1 MLLDRFYCRKKV
13 GKVMERM
20 NKSFDVNEVFSG
32 VEKSFKEY
40 NSVDSGSIFED
51 AELHEALSV
60 EVVSGLTDIL
70 KNVLSKPKFEKSE
83 IANRFCEF
91 VDMISSRE
99 DGVLWSFARNVKDGE
114 VLISFLK
121 ELADKGCISQIDKI
135 FRSGGYRYPLVNNLS
150 RNPMIKDEFNE
161 LFRMLP
167 EDYRDKLS
175 GEIISYQDGDKDYAY
190 PLIGGSALMG
200 F

>member
-1 MLLDRFYCRKKV
+1 
-13 GKVMERM
+13 MESV
-20 NKSFDVNEVFSG
+20 NKSFDVNEVFAG
-32 VEKSFKEY
+32 VEKSFEKY
-40 NSVDSGSIFED
+40 NSVDSGSISED
-51 AELHEALSV
+51 AKLYEALSV

-70 KNVLSKPKFEKSE
+70 KNVLSKPEYEGPKKIE
-83 IANRFCEF
+83 ITNRFCEF
-91 VDMISSRE
+91 VDMINSSE
-99 DGVLWSFARNVKDGE
+99 NGVLWSFARKVKDGE

-135 FRSGGYRYPLVNNLS
+135 FRSGGYRYPLVNDLS
-150 RNPMIKDEFNE
+150 RNPRIKNEFNE
-161 LFRMLP
+161 LFSMLP
-167 EDYRDKLS
+167 KDYRDKLS

>member
-1 MLLDRFYCRKKV
+1 
-13 GKVMERM
+13 MESV

-32 VEKSFKEY
+32 VEKSLEKY

-51 AELHEALSV
+51 AKLCMALSV

-91 VDMISSRE
+91 VDMISSSE
-99 DGVLWSFARNVKDGE
+99 NGVLWSFARKVKDGE

-121 ELADKGCISQIDKI
+121 ELATKGCISQIDKI
-135 FRSGGYRYPLVNNLS
+135 FRSGGYRCPLVNQLS
-150 RNPMIKDEFNE
+150 SYYETKEKFNE
-161 LFRMLP
+161 LFEMLP
-167 EDYRDKLS
+167 EEYRDKLS

>member
-1 MLLDRFYCRKKV
+1 
-13 GKVMERM
+13 MENV
-20 NKSFDVNEVFSG
+20 NKPFDVNKVFAG
-32 VEKSFKEY
+32 VEKSFEDY
-40 NSVDSGSIFED
+40 NSVASDDAFEKIK
-51 AELHEALSV
+51 AWKALSV

-91 VDMISSRE
+91 VDMLSNRKN
-99 DGVLWSFARNVKDGE
+99 GVLWSFARKVKDGE

-121 ELADKGCISQIDKI
+121 ELATKGYISQIDKI
-135 FRSGGYRYPLVNNLS
+135 FRSGGYRCPLVNQLS
-150 RNPMIKDEFNE
+150 KYYETKEKFYE
-161 LFRMLP
+161 LFSMLP

>member
-1 MLLDRFYCRKKV
+1 
-13 GKVMERM
+13 MESV
-20 NKSFDVNEVFSG
+20 NKSFDVNEVFDG
-32 VEKSFKEY
+32 VEKSFEKY

-51 AELHEALSV
+51 AKLCKALSV

-91 VDMISSRE
+91 VDMISSRG
-99 DGVLWSFARNVKDGE
+99 DGALWDFASQVKDGE

-121 ELADKGCISQIDKI
+121 ELATKGYISQIDKI
-135 FRSGGYRYPLVNNLS
+135 FRSGGYRCPLVNQLS
-150 RNPMIKDEFNE
+150 KYYETKEKFNE
-161 LFRMLP
+161 LFSMLP

>member
-1 MLLDRFYCRKKV
+1 
-13 GKVMERM
+13 MESV

-32 VEKSFKEY
+32 VEKSLEKYE
-40 NSVDSGSIFED
+40 SVDSGGAFEKIK
-51 AELHEALSV
+51 AWKALSV

-91 VDMISSRE
+91 VDMISSRD
-99 DGVLWSFARNVKDGE
+99 DGVLWSFARKVKDGE

-121 ELADKGCISQIDKI
+121 ELATKGCISQIDKI
-135 FRSGGYRYPLVNNLS
+135 FRSGGYRCPLVNQLS
-150 RNPMIKDEFNE
+150 KYYETKEKFNE

>member
-1 MLLDRFYCRKKV
+1 
-13 GKVMERM
+13 MESV

-32 VEKSFKEY
+32 VEKSFEKY
-40 NSVDSGSIFED
+40 NSLDSDSISED
-51 AELHEALSV
+51 AELYKALSV

-91 VDMISSRE
+91 VDMISSGD
-99 DGVLWSFARNVKDGE
+99 DGALWSFDSDENDGE

-121 ELADKGCISQIDKI
+121 ELATKGYISQIDKI
-135 FRSGGYRYPLVNNLS
+135 FRSGDEDHPLVNQLS
-150 RNPMIKDEFNE
+150 SYYETKEKFNE

-167 EDYRDKLS
+167 EDYQNKLL
-175 GEIISYQDGDKDYAY
+175 GETISYQDGDKDYAY
-190 PLIGGSALMG
+190 PLIGGTALMG

>member
-1 MLLDRFYCRKKV
+1 
-13 GKVMERM
+13 MESV
-20 NKSFDVNEVFSG
+20 NKSFDVNELFSG
-32 VEKSFKEY
+32 VEKSFEKY
-40 NSVDSGSIFED
+40 NSLDSDSISED
-51 AELHEALSV
+51 AGLYKALSV

-70 KNVLSKPKFEKSE
+70 KNVLNKPKFEKSE

-91 VDMISSRE
+91 VDMLSSRSN
-99 DGVLWSFARNVKDGE
+99 GVLWSFARKVKDGE

-121 ELADKGCISQIDKI
+121 ELATKGFISQIDKI
-135 FRSGGYRYPLVNNLS
+135 FRSGGYRYPLVNDLS
-150 RNPMIKDEFNE
+150 CDPVMEDKFNE
-161 LFRMLP
+161 LFEMLL
-167 EDYRDKLS
+167 EEYRDKLS

>member
-13 GKVMERM
+13 GKVMEGV

-32 VEKSFKEY
+32 VEKSLEKYE
-40 NSVDSGSIFED
+40 SVDSGSIFED
-51 AELHEALSV
+51 AKLYEALSV

-99 DGVLWSFARNVKDGE
+99 DGVLWSFARKVKDGE

-121 ELADKGCISQIDKI
+121 ELAADKKFVPQIDRI
-135 FRSGGYRYPLVNNLS
+135 FRSGGYRHPLVN
-150 RNPMIKDEFNE
+150 
-161 LFRMLP
+161 
-167 EDYRDKLS
+167 KLS
-175 GEIISYQDGDKDYAY
+175 KYYETKKI
-190 PLIGGSALMG
+190 
-200 F
+200 

>member
-1 MLLDRFYCRKKV
+1 
-13 GKVMERM
+13 MESV

-32 VEKSFKEY
+32 AEKAFEIFKSPMYDREY
-40 NSVDSGSIFED
+40 K
-51 AELHEALSV
+51 ALAMKAIK
-60 EVVSGLTDIL
+60 VVNEYTDIL
-70 KNVLSKPKFEKSE
+70 KKTYPEGPNTE
-83 IANRFCEF
+83 IVNRVCKF
-91 VDMISSRE
+91 VDEASSLS
-99 DGVLWSFARNVKDGE
+99 DGVLWEITEEDG
-114 VLISFLK
+114 LIFFLK
-121 ELADKGCISQIDKI
+121 ELARRGLVSQIDKI
-135 FRSGGYRYPLVNNLS
+135 FRRGTYEYPLVNLLS
-150 RNPMIKDEFNE
+150 SNPRIKDEFNE

>member
-1 MLLDRFYCRKKV
+1 MESVNKV
-13 GKVMERM
+13 
-20 NKSFDVNEVFSG
+20 FDG
-32 VEKSFKEY
+32 VEKSFEKY

-51 AELHEALSV
+51 AELCKALSV

-91 VDMISSRE
+91 VDMISSGD
-99 DGVLWSFARNVKDGE
+99 DGALWSFASDENDGE

-121 ELADKGCISQIDKI
+121 ELATNGCISQIDKI
-135 FRSGGYRYPLVNNLS
+135 FRSGDENHPLVNSLS
-150 RNPMIKDEFNE
+150 CNPRIKNEFNE
-161 LFRMLP
+161 LFSMLP

>member
-1 MLLDRFYCRKKV
+1 
-13 GKVMERM
+13 MESV

-32 VEKSFKEY
+32 VEKSLEKYE
-40 NSVDSGSIFED
+40 SVDSGDAFEKIKVWK
-51 AELHEALSV
+51 ALSV

-91 VDMISSRE
+91 VDEISSSE
-99 DGVLWSFARNVKDGE
+99 NGVLWRFANHVKDGE

-121 ELADKGCISQIDKI
+121 ELATKGCISQIDKI
-135 FRSGGYRYPLVNNLS
+135 FRSGGYRCPLVNQLS
-150 RNPMIKDEFNE
+150 TYYETKEKFNE
-161 LFRMLP
+161 LFEMLP
-167 EDYRDKLS
+167 EEYRDKLS

-190 PLIGGSALMG
+190 PLIGGSPLMG

>member
-1 MLLDRFYCRKKV
+1 
-13 GKVMERM
+13 MESI
-20 NKSFDVNEVFSG
+20 NKSFDVNKVFAG

-40 NSVDSGSIFED
+40 NSVDSGSISED
-51 AELHEALSV
+51 AKLYKALSV

-70 KNVLSKPKFEKSE
+70 KNVLRKPEYEGPKKNE
-83 IANRFCEF
+83 ITNMFCEF
-91 VDMISSRE
+91 VDMICGSE
-99 DGVLWSFARNVKDGE
+99 NGVLWDFASRVKDGE

-121 ELADKGCISQIDKI
+121 ELATNGCISQIDKI
-135 FRSGGYRYPLVNNLS
+135 FRSGGYRCPLVNQLS
-150 RNPMIKDEFNE
+150 KYYETKKKFNE
-161 LFRMLP
+161 LFEMLP
-167 EDYRDKLS
+167 EEYRDKLS

>member
-1 MLLDRFYCRKKV
+1 
-13 GKVMERM
+13 MESV

-32 VEKSFKEY
+32 VEKSLEKY
-40 NSVDSGSIFED
+40 KSVDSGSILED
-51 AELHEALSV
+51 AKLHEALSV

-91 VDMISSRE
+91 VDMISSRD
-99 DGVLWSFARNVKDGE
+99 DGVLWSFARKVKDGE

-121 ELADKGCISQIDKI
+121 ELETKGCISQIDKI
-135 FRSGGYRYPLVNNLS
+135 FRSGGYRCPLVNQLS
-150 RNPMIKDEFNE
+150 SYYETKEKFNE

>member
-1 MLLDRFYCRKKV
+1 
-13 GKVMERM
+13 MESV
-20 NKSFDVNEVFSG
+20 NKSFDVNEVFAG
-32 VEKSFKEY
+32 VEKSLKKY
-40 NSVDSGSIFED
+40 DSVDSDDAFEKIK
-51 AELHEALSV
+51 AWKALSV

-70 KNVLSKPKFEKSE
+70 KNISSKPKFEESE
-83 IANRFCEF
+83 IAKKFCEF
-91 VDMISSRE
+91 VDMISSSE
-99 DGVLWSFARNVKDGE
+99 NGVLWSFAMKVKDGE

-121 ELADKGCISQIDKI
+121 ELATNGYIPQIDKI
-135 FRSGGYRYPLVNNLS
+135 FRSGDEDHPLVNQLS
-150 RNPMIKDEFNE
+150 TYYETKEKFNE

>member
-1 MLLDRFYCRKKV
+1 
-13 GKVMERM
+13 MESV

-32 VEKSFKEY
+32 VEKSFEKY

-51 AELHEALSV
+51 AKLCKALSV

-91 VDMISSRE
+91 VDMLSSRSN
-99 DGVLWSFARNVKDGE
+99 GVLWSFAMKVKDGE

-121 ELADKGCISQIDKI
+121 ELATKGYISQIDKI
-135 FRSGGYRYPLVNNLS
+135 FRSGGYRYPLVNDLS
-150 RNPMIKDEFNE
+150 CDPVMEDKFNE
-161 LFRMLP
+161 LFSMLP

>member
-1 MLLDRFYCRKKV
+1 MFA
-13 GKVMERM
+13 
-20 NKSFDVNEVFSG
+20 DVK
-32 VEKSFKEY
+32 KSFKEY
-40 NSVDSGSIFED
+40 NSVDSGGAFEKIK
-51 AELHEALSV
+51 AWKALSV

-99 DGVLWSFARNVKDGE
+99 NGVLWSFARKVKDGE

-121 ELADKGCISQIDKI
+121 ELATKGFISQIDKI
-135 FRSGGYRYPLVNNLS
+135 FRSGGYRCPLVNQLS
-150 RNPMIKDEFNE
+150 KYYETKEKFDE
-161 LFRMLP
+161 LFEMLP
-167 EDYRDKLS
+167 EEYRDKLS

>member
-1 MLLDRFYCRKKV
+1 MESVNKV
-13 GKVMERM
+13 
-20 NKSFDVNEVFSG
+20 FDG
-32 VEKSFKEY
+32 VEKSLEKY
-40 NSVDSGSIFED
+40 DSVDSGNIFED
-51 AELHEALSV
+51 AKLYQALSV

-70 KNVLSKPKFEKSE
+70 KNVLRKPEYEGPKKNE
-83 IANRFCEF
+83 ITNRFCEF
-91 VDMISSRE
+91 VDVISNSR
-99 DGVLWSFARNVKDGE
+99 DSLWEFARQVKDGE

-121 ELADKGCISQIDKI
+121 ELATNGYIPQIDKI
-135 FRSGGYRYPLVNNLS
+135 FRSGDEDHPLVNQLS
-150 RNPMIKDEFNE
+150 TYYETKEKFDE

-190 PLIGGSALMG
+190 QLIGGSALMG

>member
-1 MLLDRFYCRKKV
+1 
-13 GKVMERM
+13 MESV

-32 VEKSFKEY
+32 VEKSFEKY

-51 AELHEALSV
+51 AKLCKALSV

-91 VDMISSRE
+91 VDMISSRD
-99 DGVLWSFARNVKDGE
+99 DGVLWSFARKVKDGE
-114 VLISFLK
+114 ALISFLK
-121 ELADKGCISQIDKI
+121 ELATKGCISQIDKI

>member
-1 MLLDRFYCRKKV
+1 MESVNKV
-13 GKVMERM
+13 
-20 NKSFDVNEVFSG
+20 FDG
-32 VEKSFKEY
+32 VEKSLEKYE
-40 NSVDSGSIFED
+40 SVDSGSIFED
-51 AELHEALSV
+51 AKLCQALSV

-91 VDMISSRE
+91 VDMISSGD
-99 DGVLWSFARNVKDGE
+99 DGALWSFDSDENDGE

-121 ELADKGCISQIDKI
+121 ELATKGYISQIDKI
-135 FRSGGYRYPLVNNLS
+135 FRSGDEDHPLVNQLS
-150 RNPMIKDEFNE
+150 SYYETKEKFNE

-167 EDYRDKLS
+167 EDYQNKLL
-175 GEIISYQDGDKDYAY
+175 GETISYQDGDKDYAY
-190 PLIGGSALMG
+190 PLIGGTALMG

>member
-1 MLLDRFYCRKKV
+1 MESVNKV
-13 GKVMERM
+13 
-20 NKSFDVNEVFSG
+20 FDG
-32 VEKSFKEY
+32 VEKSLEKY
-40 NSVDSGSIFED
+40 KSVNSGNIFED
-51 AELHEALSV
+51 AKLYKALSV

-91 VDMISSRE
+91 VDMLSSRS
-99 DGVLWSFARNVKDGE
+99 DGVLWDFASQVKDGE

-121 ELADKGCISQIDKI
+121 ELATKGYISQIDKI
-135 FRSGGYRYPLVNNLS
+135 FRSGGYRCPLVNQLS
-150 RNPMIKDEFNE
+150 KYYETKEKFNE
-161 LFRMLP
+161 LFEMLP
-167 EDYRDKLS
+167 EEYRDKLS